1 MMPTELTA
9 WKQLQQYYE
18 KQHKSIDMR
27 QLFAADKER
36 FDKYSLQAG
45 PLFLDYSKNLID
57 EEVMRLLL
65 TLAQETQVEEKRAL
79 LFSGAPI
86 NATEGRAVFHM
97 ALRNTSGRPMRLAT
111 TGEDVMPAVQS
122 EWQVMERIA
131 DAVRGGTWRGSTGC
145 RITDVVNVGIGG
157 SDLGPLMV
165 CEALR
170 HYGDPAIRTHFVSNI
185 DGTHLQEVLNKLQ
198 PESTLF
204 IIVSKTFT
212 TAETMTNAQSA
223 KEWFLA
229 SAAGKVSPDAVGKH
243 FVAVSTNE
251 AAVKAFGIS
260 SENMVKFW
268 DWVGG
273 RYSLWSAVG
282 LIIIISIG
290 PNAFRELLSGAHA
303 MDEHFRKAPLE
314 KNMPVIMALLGI
326 WYNNWWGA
334 QSYAILPYEQYLHR
348 LPAYLQQGDME
359 SNGKSVTLEGAQKVA
374 WQTGPVIWGEP
385 GTNGQHAFYQLI
397 HQGTKMI
404 PADFIVGRQSLNPLA
419 GGKHHRML
427 LANCLAQTEALMVGK
442 TREQALAEL
451 TAKGGDTKAM
461 SELATHKAFA
471 GNHPTNT
478 IIYDVLSPYNLG
490 SLIALYE
497 HKIFVQGIIW
507 GINSFDQWG
516 VELGKQLALI
526 LQDELDHGKIVP
538 GKHDGSTEGLLR
550 HILLP

>member
-1 MMPTELTA
+1 MPTELGA

-18 KQHKSIDMR
+18 KQGKSLDMR
-27 QLFAADKER
+27 QLFAADKDR
-36 FDKYSLQAG
+36 FNKYSLQAG
-45 PLFLDYSKNLID
+45 PLFLDYSKNLVD

-65 TLAQETQVEEKRAL
+65 GLAREAHVEEKRAL
-79 LFSGAPI
+79 MFSGAPI
-86 NATEGRAVFHM
+86 NATEGRAVLHV
-97 ALRNTSGRPMRLAT
+97 ALRNTSGTPMRLET
-111 TGEDVMPAVQS
+111 TGEDVMPAIQG

-131 DAVRGGTWRGSTGC
+131 EAVRSGTWRGSTGQ

-170 HYGDPAIRTHFVSNI
+170 HYGDSAIRTHFVSNI
-185 DGTHLQEVLNKLQ
+185 DGTHLQEVLKKLQ
-198 PESTLF
+198 PEHTLF

-229 SAAGKVSPDAVGKH
+229 STAGKASPTAVGKH

-251 AAVKAFGIS
+251 MAVKAFGIAP
-260 SENMVKFW
+260 ENMIKFW

-282 LIIIISIG
+282 LIIMISVG
-290 PNAFRELLSGAHA
+290 PAAFRELLSGAHA
-303 MDEHFRKAPLE
+303 MDEHFREAPLE
-314 KNMPVIMALLGI
+314 QNMPVIMALLGI

-359 SNGKSVTLEGAQKVA
+359 SNGKSVTLEGAQKVT

-404 PADFIVGRQSLNPLA
+404 PADFIVGRRSLNPLA
-419 GGKHHRML
+419 CGKHHRML

-442 TREQALAEL
+442 TKEQALAEL
-451 TAKGGDTKAM
+451 AAKGGDAKSI
-461 SELATHKAFA
+461 SELAVHKAFA

-526 LQDELDHGKIVP
+526 IQDELDSGKIVP
-538 GKHDGSTEGLLR
+538 GKHDSSTEGLLQY
-550 HILLP
+550 ILK